1 MCSDTDIY
9 LNRELFS
16 IRDHSVESVQ
26 KNQLYLHSI
35 KKLFVNKIENK
46 NYILYMYVKKIVSFL
61 DII

>member
-46 NYILYMYVKKIVSFL
+46 KFL
-61 DII
+61 